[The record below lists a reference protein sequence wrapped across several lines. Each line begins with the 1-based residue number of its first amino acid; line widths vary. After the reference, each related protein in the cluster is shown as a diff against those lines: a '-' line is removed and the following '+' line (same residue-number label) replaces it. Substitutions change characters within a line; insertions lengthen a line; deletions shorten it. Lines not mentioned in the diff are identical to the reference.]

1 MAPKIEHIRSTRHYK
16 HQTHQMSAEDSTCD
30 VCTVACNK
38 KRGKKRPINCP
49 VGCEYTMCIGC
60 WEEWFDS
67 PTTHALKC
75 PNCNE
80 DYNVA
85 SFMKKNRENLPKNFF
100 VSYLR
105 KVAKVVFRT
114 EKNDYL
120 EKVETFR
127 RQKNIDEIYRSI
139 KEQNTMMDLKHP
151 LHTWS
156 LQKKMTQLEKHAYK
170 VRTCPDPEC
179 SGKIY
184 RGKCDECQVKLC
196 NNCVCVVEDPSKHG
210 KDKCHIMHLTEFEKK
225 ETEDKSKLRDLNW
238 RVSSFLAKMKIVQ
251 TQIVERLGAEM
262 EIQELFEKLEREF
275 LQTSKKGKERAARRT
290 AAACPVSGC
299 NGIVFASNWKCV
311 ACDANVC
318 SECQMLKE
326 SDEHTCDPNVLE
338 TLKYFKE
345 LGVSKCPCCS
355 ADYWKPEGCDQ
366 IWCPQ
371 CGNFFSHRSK
381 EVFDRTKIFR
391 HNPEYL
397 AWASQQ
403 REAGLSVNA
412 LVDGRNNDHE
422 CRQPVTRRELVILHT
437 EEGFVPRNRVNEFPH
452 CDRLD
457 PAYVAADTTGR
468 LFQRLVTVNARDRE
482 KLQYLWFLGK
492 IRSDEEW
499 IERLIPIVKKEEF
512 HVECVLVI
520 RGYVESLHQI
530 SLRYVQD
537 QMENKAK
544 QFYTEYQ
551 ELVRI
556 TQTALDEITEL
567 FGYKRTLT
575 ISLYGT
581 IL

>member
-1 MAPKIEHIRSTRHYK
+1 MAPKIEHIRSTCHNE
-16 HQTHQMSAEDSTCD
+16 HQTHQMSAENSTCD

-38 KRGKKRPINCP
+38 NRGKKRPINCP

-60 WEEWFDS
+60 WEQWFDS

-105 KVAKVVFRT
+105 KVAKGVFRT

-127 RQKNIDEIYRSI
+127 QTKGREEIYRSI
-139 KEQNTMMDLKHP
+139 QEHQMMMEIQYP
-151 LHTWS
+151 LSTS
-156 LQKKMTQLEKHAYK
+156 TLEKKIQGLERRASK
-170 VRTCPDPEC
+170 VRGCPDPEC
-179 SGKIY
+179 HGNIY

-196 NNCVCVVEDPSKHG
+196 NNCVCVIEYPSKHG
-210 KDKCHIMHLTEFEKK
+210 KARCHITHLTEFEND
-225 ETEDKSKLRDLNW
+225 EVENGSKPRVLNW
-238 RVSSFLAKMKIVQ
+238 RVSSILASVKVVQ
-251 TQIVERLGAEM
+251 SQIDDRRSAEK
-262 EIQELFEKLEREF
+262 EIQDLFEKMDRDF
-275 LQTSKKGKERAARRT
+275 PPTSKKGKERAARRA
-290 AAACPVSGC
+290 AAACPVSDC
-299 NGIVFASNWKCV
+299 NGVVFASNWKCV

-422 CRQPVTRRELVILHT
+422 CRQPVTRRELVKLHHY
-437 EEGFVPRNRVNEFPH
+437 EGFAFRDHVHQFPH

-468 LFQRLVTVNARDRE
+468 LFQRLVTVNTRDRE

-537 QMENKAK
+537 EMENKAK

-556 TQTALDEITEL
+556 TQTALNEIAEL